1 MARLERFCAGMVFCT
16 SVTLASFG
24 QATPPSV
31 EVPKVKAEAKPSR
44 NQEPPKSAIA
54 VLAKQESDVLQE
66 SAVVRV
72 IAIKHCNADDLARV
86 LQIVDDALG
95 TIRIATEM
103 STNSL
108 IIAGDENVI
117 TAKILPLLTALDRPT
132 QAPAAPASDVT
143 ATIRLQHANAM
154 NVVQA
159 LQQLSG
165 ELGGLPNRRPT
176 IRVVGDTRTNTV
188 LVVGTADRVK
198 QFENWARE
206 LDTTEAPPKHSQ
218 RELRYYVLKS
228 ADSRMLG
235 KTVAQT
241 LGAMS
246 IDVPVISDPATDT
259 LIAIGTKDEHELV
272 AGIVAK
278 LDVPAKNRA
287 VTNEPTG
294 EPKPEPGA
302 GSNKH

>member
-1 MARLERFCAGMVFCT
+1 MARLERLCAGLVLCT
-16 SVTLASFG
+16 GATMASFG
-24 QATPPSV
+24 QTAPANV
-31 EVPKVKAEAKPSR
+31 EVPKVKSEAKPTR
-44 NQEPPKSAIA
+44 AQETPKPA
-54 VLAKQESDVLQE
+54 VAAFARPDSDALQE

-72 IAIKHCNADDLARV
+72 LAVKHCNADDLARV

-117 TAKILPLLTALDRPT
+117 TGKILPLMNALDRPT

-165 ELGGLPNRRPT
+165 EIGGPPNRRPT
-176 IRVVGDTRTNTV
+176 IRIVGDTRTNTV
-188 LVVGTADRVK
+188 LAVGTADRVQ
-198 QFENWARE
+198 QFEKWARE
-206 LDTTEAPPKHSQ
+206 LDTTEVPQKNSQ
-218 RELRYYVLKS
+218 RELRYYTLKS

-235 KTVAQT
+235 KTVARPLT
-241 LGAMS
+241 FSLR
-246 IDVPVISDPATDT
+246 P
-259 LIAIGTKDEHELV
+259 LIVVCSCEYAS
-272 AGIVAK
+272 
-278 LDVPAKNRA
+278 
-287 VTNEPTG
+287 
-294 EPKPEPGA
+294 
-302 GSNKH
+302 GS